1 MWAVGLSVIVVSGLA
16 GGPAL
21 ASAAKGYTLPVRVY
35 APYFEAYRP
44 DNLARMVREAGVRFV
59 TLAFVASQGQSGPS
73 ACRLAWGGIGEPL
86 SRGRYRSA
94 ARALRA
100 RGGGVILGFGGWN
113 ADQGGIE
120 IAESCHDV
128 RAIAAAY
135 ERAITSYHAVGLSMD
150 LEGAVALTD
159 NASISRRD
167 QAIAVVERWAKTR
180 RIPLSVQLTLPIE
193 PGGLNS
199 RTMALVR
206 DAVRNHAMISSI
218 GLMVFDYYFFH
229 ETRPLNMAALAIRAA
244 VNAHRQLRAVYDK
257 LTSVQIWAKLGLTMM
272 PGIDGYPRGTEVT
285 HLSDAR
291 KLMSYAR
298 ARRMSYLSIWALQ
311 RDNGRCPGLPNAA
324 TCSGIAQQPW
334 AFSHLL
340 EQFTG

>member
-1 MWAVGLSVIVVSGLA
+1 MLAGGLA

-21 ASAAKGYTLPVRVY
+21 ASAAKGYALPTRIY

-44 DNLARMVREAGVRFV
+44 DNLALMVREAGVRFV
-59 TLAFVASQGQSGPS
+59 TLAFIASQGRSGS
-73 ACRLAWGGIGEPL
+73 GACRLAWGGIGEPL
-86 SRGRYRSA
+86 SRGRYQSA

-128 RAIAAAY
+128 RGIAVAY
-135 ERAITSYHAVGLSMD
+135 ERAITSYHAVGLNMD
-150 LEGAVALTD
+150 IEGPVALTD

-167 QAIAVVERWAKTR
+167 QAIAVVERWARVR
-180 RIPLSVQLTLPIE
+180 RIPLSVELTLPIE
-193 PGGLNS
+193 PRGLNS
-199 RTMALVR
+199 RTTALVR
-206 DAVRNHAMISSI
+206 DAVRNHTMINSI
-218 GLMVFDYYFFH
+218 DLMVFDYYFFH
-229 ETRPLNMAALAIRAA
+229 ETRPLNMAALAIKAA
-244 VNAHRQLRAVYDK
+244 VNAHRQLRAVYHK
-257 LTSVQIWAKLGLTMM
+257 LASAQIWAKLGFTMM

-298 ARRMSYLSIWALQ
+298 TRRMSYLSIWALQ
-311 RDNGRCPGLPNAA
+311 RDNGRCPGLPNAG
-324 TCSGIAQQPW
+324 TCSGIAQQRW

-340 EQFTG
+340 ERFTG